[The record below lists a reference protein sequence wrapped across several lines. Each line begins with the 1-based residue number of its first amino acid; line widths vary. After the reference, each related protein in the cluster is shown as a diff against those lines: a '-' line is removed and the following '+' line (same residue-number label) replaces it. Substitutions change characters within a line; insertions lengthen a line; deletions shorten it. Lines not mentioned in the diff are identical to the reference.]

1 MGWRFE
7 MEDPSEA
14 FRRKTVLVTGGAGAI
29 GSNLALAL
37 SEFDVKR
44 IFVLDNLSSSHEWNL
59 RRDPKI
65 QFVKGDILEEKDLAQ
80 AFHSH
85 PQIVYH
91 LAAHFANQSSVDDP
105 ELDLQVNGMG
115 ILKVLER
122 SQRAGV
128 DRFVY
133 ASSGCGI
140 YGSDTPMPFTE
151 DFVSMD
157 LHTPYQVTKMLGE
170 LYTNMY
176 HNLYSLPIVN
186 ARFFNSYGPGEVP
199 GKYRNVI
206 PNFFHWAMNGQ
217 PLPITGTGEE
227 TRDFTYV
234 GDIVD
239 GLIACASSKQAIG
252 EPINLASGREIRVLD
267 LATWVNEI
275 TGNESGIVFKERR
288 SWDTKNRLLASIE
301 KARQLLGYEPRTDF
315 KTGLKNVHSWF
326 GKNWDRIKKSA
337 EF

>member
-1 MGWRFE
+1 M
-7 MEDPSEA
+7 DDLSET
-14 FRRKTVLVTGGAGAI
+14 FHLKTVLVTGGAGSI
-29 GSNLALAL
+29 GTNLVNALA
-37 SEFDVKR
+37 SFDVKR
-44 IFVLDNLSSSHEWNL
+44 IVVLDNLSSAYEWNL
-59 RRDPKI
+59 PRGPKI
-65 QFVKGDILEEKDLAQ
+65 HFLHRDVTRDEDLRQ
-80 AFHSH
+80 PFKERPH
-85 PQIVYH
+85 IVYP
-91 LAAHFANQSSVDDP
+91 LAAHFANQNSVDHP
-105 ELDLQVNGMG
+105 ELDLLVNGMG
-115 ILKVLER
+115 ILKVLEHSR
-122 SQRAGV
+122 KAGV
-128 DRFVY
+128 ERFIY

-176 HNLYSLPIVN
+176 HNLYGLPIVN
-186 ARFFNSYGPGEVP
+186 ARFFNSFGPGEVP
-199 GKYRNVI
+199 GRYRNVI
-206 PNFFHWAMNGQ
+206 PNFFYWAMKRQ

-234 GDIVD
+234 GDIVN

-252 EPINLASGREIRVLD
+252 EPINLATGREIRILD
-267 LATWVNEI
+267 VATWVNEL

-315 KTGLKNVHSWF
+315 RAGLRNVHSWF
-326 GKNWDRIKKSA
+326 QKNWDNIQKSA